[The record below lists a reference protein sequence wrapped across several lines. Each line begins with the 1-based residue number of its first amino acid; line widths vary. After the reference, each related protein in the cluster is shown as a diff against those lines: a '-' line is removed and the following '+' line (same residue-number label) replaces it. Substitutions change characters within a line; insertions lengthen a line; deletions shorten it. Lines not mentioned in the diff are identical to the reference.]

1 MHVFYRT
8 YQHRRHP
15 YRVLVALG
23 CIRKWSADRTRQ
35 FRNLLERLTPDTQGH
50 MSFVSELVIIKRLLS
65 DIELFTRLSENQQ
78 KKVAALFKEIIKEL
92 SSVVPHTTD
101 DGGSDDKA

>member
-1 MHVFYRT
+1 MIDF
-8 YQHRRHP
+8 
-15 YRVLVALG
+15 
-23 CIRKWSADRTRQ
+23 
-35 FRNLLERLTPDTQGH
+35 
-50 MSFVSELVIIKRLLS
+50 
-65 DIELFTRLSENQQ
+65 ELFTRLSENQQ

>member
-1 MHVFYRT
+1 
-8 YQHRRHP
+8 
-15 YRVLVALG
+15 L
-23 CIRKWSADRTRQ
+23 RKRYTFQ
-35 FRNLLERLTPDTQGH
+35 KGTPSYTP
-50 MSFVSELVIIKRLLS
+50 SELVIIKRLLS

-92 SSVVPHTTD
+92 SSVVPYTSD